1 MINGRWDGT
10 MGIGMGMGMGIGI
23 GMGIGTMGWD
33 NGHWDGMGWDG
44 IGMGLGF
51 NELWAASLVTRLF
64 VGEGYWGRRSPPFPS
79 PPKNANPK

>member
-1 MINGRWDGT
+1 MINGHWDGT

-51 NELWAASLVTRLF
+51 NELWAASIRGTICTTSFIASIVTKSYNSF
-64 VGEGYWGRRSPPFPS
+64 NFT
-79 PPKNANPK
+79 

>member
-1 MINGRWDGT
+1 MGVGI
-10 MGIGMGMGMGIGI
+10 MGIGIGMGMGIGI

-51 NELWAASLVTRLF
+51 NELWAASIYRGDF
-64 VGEGYWGRRSPPFPS
+64 NNKKESHAAKKIG
-79 PPKNANPK
+79 

>member
-10 MGIGMGMGMGIGI
+10 MGIGMGMGMDIGI

-51 NELWAASLVTRLF
+51 NELWAASIVIML
-64 VGEGYWGRRSPPFPS
+64 S
-79 PPKNANPK
+79 NN